1 MKNLIILFLAI
12 SSLSCAKKVEK
23 IKTPTFVFNYQDA
36 KSSYTLRY
44 LGKDSLYLNDLKT
57 NKNYGTSINSVL
69 GNEVSR
75 TINKIDKAEYA
86 DAYQSKPGSDITFK
100 ILILNARLSPE
111 PATKNKNAEKEVYE
125 AAKKLND
132 LKNDLDFVPS
142 NK

>member
-12 SSLSCAKKVEK
+12 SSLSCVKKVEK

-44 LGKDSLYLNDLKT
+44 LGKDTLYLNDLKT
-57 NKNYGTSINSVL
+57 NKNYGTPINSVL

-75 TINKIDKAEYA
+75 TINQIDKPEYA
-86 DAYQSKPGSDITFK
+86 DSYQSKAGSDITFK
-100 ILILNARLSPE
+100 FLILNARLSPD
-111 PATKNKNAEKEVYE
+111 PVAKSNTAEKEVYE
-125 AAKKLND
+125 AAKKLNK
-132 LKNDLDFVPS
+132 LKNDLNFVPS

>member
-1 MKNLIILFLAI
+1 MKKLILLFFTLTLI
-12 SSLSCAKKVEK
+12 SCSKKVEN
-23 IKTPTFVFNYQDA
+23 IKTPTFIFNYQDA
-36 KSSYTLRY
+36 KDSYTLRY

-57 NKNYGTSINSVL
+57 NKNFGTPIHSVL

-75 TINKIDKAEYA
+75 TINQIDKPEFVGSYE
-86 DAYQSKPGSDITFK
+86 SKKGSDFTFK
-100 ILILNARLSPE
+100 FLILNARLSPNS
-111 PATKNKNAEKEVYE
+111 ATKNDKAGEGVQE

>member
-12 SSLSCAKKVEK
+12 SSLSCVKKVEK

-36 KSSYTLRY
+36 KSNYTLRY
-44 LGKDSLYLNDLKT
+44 IGKDSLYLNDLKT

-75 TINKIDKAEYA
+75 TINKIDKPEYA

-111 PATKNKNAEKEVYE
+111 PAAKNKNAEKDVYE
-125 AAKKLND
+125 AAKKLNA
-132 LKNDLDFVPS
+132 LKNELNFVPS
-142 NK
+142 KK